1 MCCIC
6 VVYCVFG
13 VCVSSMRVCT
23 IASPHLH
30 VRHVRNSIGKVCF
43 VYLFVLAFNSSLA
56 RYTRA
61 IYLCHSWPLSSEQY
75 SETHTVICRL
85 AVKPF

>member
-1 MCCIC
+1 MSTAGFFLTYVHVSFKLHLHLGLCENSLGA
-6 VVYCVFG
+6 VLVFG
-13 VCVSSMRVCT
+13 
-23 IASPHLH
+23 
-30 VRHVRNSIGKVCF
+30 
-43 VYLFVLAFNSSLA
+43 LFFCDLPSSLVG
-56 RYTRA
+56 YTRT